1 MTELMIFAAIAF
13 AFCAMLYAVLGKE
26 VGESPDKKFL
36 DDAFGEGSGQDQNAA
51 AEEAAQTAAIYG
63 GPAGAGLTEIAKGD
77 GGFNEGQFM
86 DGAKAAYSM
95 ILEYYADGNIE
106 ELRPLLS
113 LDVYDAY
120 AAGISDRD
128 AQGFTQTTDMARL
141 MSAEIVAATR
151 DNNIGRIDV
160 RFVAE
165 LASALMD
172 NEGTIV
178 EGDLDFLSEVDEVWS
193 FERELGQD
201 DPSWKLAGVVEQGE
215 DTLGSAP
222 DIAPDKTAK

>member
-1 MTELMIFAAIAF
+1 MTELMIYAAIAF
-13 AFCAMLYAVLGKE
+13 AVCAMLYAVLGKQ

-51 AEEAAQTAAIYG
+51 ADEQAQTAAIYG

-77 GGFNEGQFM
+77 GGFNEAQFM

-95 ILEYYADGNIE
+95 ILEYYADGNTD
-106 ELRPLLS
+106 ELRPLLT
-113 LDVYDAY
+113 LEVYDAY
-120 AAGISDRD
+120 AAGISDRE

-141 MSAEIVAATR
+141 ISADIVAASR
-151 DNNIGRIDV
+151 DGNIGRIDI
-160 RFVAE
+160 RYVAE

-172 NEGTIV
+172 ADGTIV
-178 EGDLDFLSEVDEVWS
+178 EGDLDILSQVDEVWS

-201 DPSWKLAGVVEQGE
+201 DPSWKLAGVEEQGE

-222 DIAPDKTAK
+222 DIPANKRPS